1 MRIIIVGAGVSGLST
16 YLLLEKL
23 LPPIL
28 GKTTRKLEFL
38 IYDSHISIPAGAGS
52 GAGPI
57 GNTSILPPT
66 SIKILQQIDPELYTL
81 FKSQGFENHAF
92 TIRSARGYTLAKLP
106 TTTTTTATTATVDQK
121 EEYAIS
127 CPHAVLKECLR
138 EIVGRREQ
146 PILHGKV
153 IDVELGGG
161 KSPDGNQKPRVKFS
175 DGRPS
180 VEADLVIG
188 ADGVHSVVKR
198 AVFGQEADEKH
209 YAPEFEGFGGV
220 GSFIKMDNSKE
231 KKKDEESVPDI
242 IAKQKSA
249 VVTFGPTGSF
259 GYAAVSPLS
268 ACTTLGWWSNW
279 PSEEIP
285 SPESTDAAQVQKQ
298 LEQRHGTWKDPIIQK
313 CISASNTS
321 SVYPLWTTPKL
332 PHWGKGGCVLL
343 GDAAHTLQ
351 ATSGQ
356 GAAQALE
363 DSVTFSLLLTHY
375 LSESLQEE
383 ETSLDDFDDDDDQR
397 STSSHALAQSIDSAT
412 KALYELRHE
421 RVANIKTQTRNL
433 YFGRRKITTL
443 WWEYTYYCFL
453 FLVTNFPRIGK

>member
-1 MRIIIVGAGVSGLST
+1 
-16 YLLLEKL
+16 
-23 LPPIL
+23 
-28 GKTTRKLEFL
+28 
-38 IYDSHISIPAGAGS
+38 
-52 GAGPI
+52 
-57 GNTSILPPT
+57 
-66 SIKILQQIDPELYTL
+66 
-81 FKSQGFENHAF
+81 
-92 TIRSARGYTLAKLP
+92 
-106 TTTTTTATTATVDQK
+106 
-121 EEYAIS
+121 
-127 CPHAVLKECLR
+127 
-138 EIVGRREQ
+138 
-146 PILHGKV
+146 
-153 IDVELGGG
+153 
-161 KSPDGNQKPRVKFS
+161 
-175 DGRPS
+175 
-180 VEADLVIG
+180 
-188 ADGVHSVVKR
+188 
-198 AVFGQEADEKH
+198 
-209 YAPEFEGFGGV
+209 
-220 GSFIKMDNSKE
+220 MDNSKE
-231 KKKDEESVPDI
+231 KKKDEESLPDI

-259 GYAAVSPLS
+259 GYTAVSPLS
-268 ACTTLGWWSNW
+268 TCTTLGWWSNW

-298 LEQRHGTWKDPIIQK
+298 LKQRHGTWKDPIIQK

-356 GAAQALE
+356 VRFRQSKEGLLEDELLFFFFPHKDLAADLSVKFIQGAAQALE

-383 ETSLDDFDDDDDQR
+383 KTSLDDDYDDDQR
-397 STSSHALAQSIDSAT
+397 PASSHALAQSIDSAT

-433 YFGRRKITTL
+433 YFGRRKITSL

>member
-209 YAPEFEGFGGV
+209 YAPEFE
-220 GSFIKMDNSKE
+220 
-231 KKKDEESVPDI
+231 
-242 IAKQKSA
+242 
-249 VVTFGPTGSF
+249 
-259 GYAAVSPLS
+259 
-268 ACTTLGWWSNW
+268 
-279 PSEEIP
+279 
-285 SPESTDAAQVQKQ
+285 
-298 LEQRHGTWKDPIIQK
+298 
-313 CISASNTS
+313 
-321 SVYPLWTTPKL
+321 
-332 PHWGKGGCVLL
+332 
-343 GDAAHTLQ
+343 
-351 ATSGQ
+351 
-356 GAAQALE
+356 
-363 DSVTFSLLLTHY
+363 
-375 LSESLQEE
+375 
-383 ETSLDDFDDDDDQR
+383 
-397 STSSHALAQSIDSAT
+397 
-412 KALYELRHE
+412 
-421 RVANIKTQTRNL
+421 
-433 YFGRRKITTL
+433 
-443 WWEYTYYCFL
+443 
-453 FLVTNFPRIGK
+453 

>member
-106 TTTTTTATTATVDQK
+106 TTTTTATTATVDQK

-153 IDVELGGG
+153 VDVELGGG

-209 YAPEFEGFGGV
+209 YAPEFE
-220 GSFIKMDNSKE
+220 
-231 KKKDEESVPDI
+231 
-242 IAKQKSA
+242 
-249 VVTFGPTGSF
+249 
-259 GYAAVSPLS
+259 
-268 ACTTLGWWSNW
+268 
-279 PSEEIP
+279 
-285 SPESTDAAQVQKQ
+285 
-298 LEQRHGTWKDPIIQK
+298 
-313 CISASNTS
+313 
-321 SVYPLWTTPKL
+321 
-332 PHWGKGGCVLL
+332 
-343 GDAAHTLQ
+343 
-351 ATSGQ
+351 
-356 GAAQALE
+356 
-363 DSVTFSLLLTHY
+363 
-375 LSESLQEE
+375 
-383 ETSLDDFDDDDDQR
+383 
-397 STSSHALAQSIDSAT
+397 
-412 KALYELRHE
+412 
-421 RVANIKTQTRNL
+421 
-433 YFGRRKITTL
+433 
-443 WWEYTYYCFL
+443 
-453 FLVTNFPRIGK
+453 